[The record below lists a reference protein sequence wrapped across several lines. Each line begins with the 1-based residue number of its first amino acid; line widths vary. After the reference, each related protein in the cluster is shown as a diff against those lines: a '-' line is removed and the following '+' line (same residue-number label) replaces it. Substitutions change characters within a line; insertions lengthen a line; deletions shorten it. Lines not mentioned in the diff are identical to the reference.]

1 MDRRCTSQAAA
12 AAAARHIRGAVRE
25 IARARRALQGAD
37 PQFSKRHFDAGEI
50 ARGLLALSELIG
62 LDLVELE
69 ASQSGDGLIARRMAA
84 GVVH

>member
-1 MDRRCTSQAAA
+1 MDRRYTSQAAA

-25 IARARRALQGAD
+25 IARARRALQGAG

-50 ARGLLALSELIG
+50 ARGLLALSELI
-62 LDLVELE
+62 ELE
-69 ASQSGDGLIARRMAA
+69 ASQSGDGLIARRMSA